1 MILNML
7 ENKILTNFSL
17 YNYCLILIFEIFAKN
32 VAIVILNFVHTY
44 ALMYFLFNI
53 YINIF

>member
-1 MILNML
+1 MILNIL